1 MYHPWRAL
9 RALTHVEVFWM
20 ELTGRRMGAT
30 DGREVIVLAPDLT
43 QAERRCTLTHEL
55 IHIESGHT
63 GGCTPWDEA
72 ATAQQAAR
80 RLIPVEA
87 LAEALVWSTNRA
99 VLAEELW
106 VDQATLANRLEHL
119 HPSEVHY
126 IRQRL
131 AAREEGA

>member
-9 RALTHVEVFWM
+9 RALSQVEVFWM

-30 DGREVIVLAPDLT
+30 DGHEVIVLSPDLT

-55 IHIESGHT
+55 IHIEHGHT
-63 GGCTPWDEA
+63 GGCSAWDEA
-72 ATAQQAAR
+72 ATAQLAAR

-87 LAEALVWSTNRA
+87 LAEALVWSTSVP

-106 VDQATLANRLEHL
+106 VDQATLRNRLEHL